1 MIELDIKDRKILY
14 YLLQDS
20 RQSLKTIGKKVGISR
35 ESATYRIKRLID
47 NKIITKFNINVN
59 TEKLGY
65 ATLNVYFAFKNIN
78 PEIKKRII
86 SFFVDSKFST
96 YVSLLEGKYD
106 FQVELIMGDPFEFE
120 SFFDKMQEKFYKYLI
135 LKNVIFWIR
144 ADENNYIFLLNEI
157 NDKDKYSS
165 WSWGQNIYF
174 IDSFDFKILSE
185 LYNDSRR
192 PTKFIAN
199 NLGSTVSIV
208 NNRIKKLIKNNIITQ
223 FTINV
228 DWSKLG
234 YRWFHLQINLNDFSK
249 KNLII
254 QYIRENPNLIRI
266 MKGFLYNVTIHSTFL
281 LKNIEEIR
289 KITEDISTR
298 FPNSIENISFYST
311 FKIFKHY
318 YMVPNLIVDKNPINR
333 GKY

>member
-1 MIELDIKDRKILY
+1 M
-14 YLLQDS
+14 
-20 RQSLKTIGKKVGISR
+20 
-35 ESATYRIKRLID
+35 
-47 NKIITKFNINVN
+47 
-59 TEKLGY
+59 
-65 ATLNVYFAFKNIN
+65 
-78 PEIKKRII
+78 
-86 SFFVDSKFST
+86 
-96 YVSLLEGKYD
+96 
-106 FQVELIMGDPFEFE
+106 
-120 SFFDKMQEKFYKYLI
+120 
-135 LKNVIFWIR
+135 
-144 ADENNYIFLLNEI
+144 NEI

-223 FTINV
+223 FTINI

-254 QYIRENPNLIRI
+254 QFIKENPNLIRI

-318 YMVPNLIVDKNPINR
+318 YMVPNLIVEKNPINR